1 MLMAAT
7 PADQDEN
14 PFAPG
19 TGHTPEHIA
28 GREEEFA
35 LLTRA
40 LLRIDKSKVQDGLL
54 KRASMP
60 PLVLT
65 GPRGVGKTLLL
76 AWMKERAQE
85 MNIHVAR
92 LAHVED
98 LTAGDAMTRLLD
110 EIIGEAGEDFLK
122 TVKGFNASIPGF
134 GLGLNLK
141 DKPAEGFDKILQA
154 RLRQGPMLLLM
165 DEAHHYQIKYM
176 GFMLQ
181 VGQRLI
187 SDRYPL
193 VMLLAGTP
201 DLRSYLMNIKATFMA
216 RSERIYINLLAT
228 DESRSGLSK
237 PFTNRGIEVEPEALE
252 MMWSMTDNYPYFVQ
266 LVGSEVWEALPKGGK
281 RRVDVALVE
290 KVREGISDK
299 RIDFYSLIYDEMNK
313 GKLTSYALQ
322 AAETIMQ
329 QEEAKVEREIIEHDL
344 QQKNSDLS
352 EEKAKSVVDELQR
365 IGFIWQSRKGLMEAG
380 IPSFFTYLQAKK
392 EQIAKKMCN

>member
-1 MLMAAT
+1 MSAPPST
-7 PADQDEN
+7 DKDGN

-19 TGHTPEHIA
+19 PGIAPEHVA

-40 LLRIDKSKVQDGLL
+40 LQSIDKSKLHDGLL
-54 KRASMP
+54 KRASVP
-60 PLVLT
+60 PIVLT

-76 AWMKERAQE
+76 AWMKELAQE

-98 LTAGDAMTRLLD
+98 LSAGDAMTRLLD

-141 DKPAEGFDKILQA
+141 DKPAEGFEKILQA

-181 VGQRLI
+181 VGQRMI

-216 RSERIYINLLAT
+216 RSKRIYINLLT
-228 DESRSGLSK
+228 TKESKDGLSK
-237 PFTNRGIEVEPEALE
+237 PFTNRGIEIEPAALE
-252 MMWSMTDNYPYFVQ
+252 MMWSMTDNYPFFVQ
-266 LVGSEVWEALPKGGK
+266 LVGAEVWEALPQKGK

-290 KVREGISDK
+290 KAKEGISHK
-299 RIDFYSLIYDEMNK
+299 RRDFYSLIYEEMDNED
-313 GKLTSYALQ
+313 LTSYALQ
-322 AAETIMQ
+322 AAEVITRQ
-329 QEEAKVEREIIEHDL
+329 QGTPVKKKDIRLALL
-344 QQKNSDLS
+344 QENSDLKA
-352 EEKAKSVVDELQR
+352 EKARKIIDSLQR
-365 IGFIWQSRKGLMEAG
+365 IGFIWQGGESRMEAG
-380 IPSFFTYLQAKK
+380 IPSFFTYLQEM
-392 EQIAKKMCN
+392 EQDS